1 MIEEK
6 EENWSKERKR
16 MGRRKGREWIEVKE
30 NNRQKNR
37 KRMNIRKGREWIE
50 EKKRICRRKGI

>member
-1 MIEEK
+1 
-6 EENWSKERKR
+6 